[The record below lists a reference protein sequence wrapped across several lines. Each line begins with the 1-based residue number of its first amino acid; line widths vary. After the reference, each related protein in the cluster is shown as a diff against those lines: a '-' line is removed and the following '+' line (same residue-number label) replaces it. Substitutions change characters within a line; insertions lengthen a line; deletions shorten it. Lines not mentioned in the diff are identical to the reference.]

1 MGTSLTVT
9 INQISYRGWP
19 GSLVLSNGIVE
30 AFVVPTLGRVMQFRF
45 AGEESGAFWE
55 NRAGHAWPPP
65 LTFDYKP
72 FQATVTGQEVVLVS
86 ALRNQGTSPYPA

>member
-1 MGTSLTVT
+1 VT
-9 INQISYRGWP
+9 INQISYRGRP

-55 NRAGHAWPPP
+55 NRELDGHLPSVDAEPDGW
-65 LTFDYKP
+65 LNF
-72 FQATVTGQEVVLVS
+72 G
-86 ALRNQGTSPYPA
+86 